1 MKMIYALLIGC
12 LPLGLLTISSFL
24 PAGQIQKAAPSP
36 KVDDNALRTSAEQ
49 QRTEAGKAVEYLQRL
64 EKADL
69 LSAREL
75 PPDVSLPEPL
85 TPEGKKWFGAVH
97 QSWSSAQTAHDG
109 AVAFVVLFH
118 PKPISEKRK
127 LLAELERF
135 TSRTS
140 DRNPVAGVRG
150 DAGFVEYVSSMCDQ
164 IRPQI
169 EAEEHRSKAEEF
181 FAQKNY
187 DGCLDELKLI
197 IREKLDPQQLPDL
210 VKLQRKAEFKKYWKT
225 EPTESDVSTVAI
237 EKRRKFLQSSPPA
250 VLDDEKAKIEQ
261 VERALALAEC
271 QQEFKLLR
279 DQPPAQARDYL
290 RRAAALV
297 QNKAAPPEFRPSL
310 RMQFSKWVTSKLP
323 VREALMSATPVMEAK
338 RKNGTPIAG
347 VFKDAG
353 DKSSKWYKYWVSP
366 SEFKKV
372 GETKYDQIY
381 LVRQL
386 DGEPQ
391 QPLCLRHA
399 EAFNE
404 GRKKLLAHWES
415 EDEWRMF
422 AALCQQLQR
431 DWKQYQDQGCL
442 AEFERAAEMKARDL
456 EIEAALALANE
467 VLGEW
472 SSVTT
477 LHGE

>member
-1 MKMIYALLIGC
+1 MKMTYALLMGC
-12 LPLGLLTISSFL
+12 LPLGLLTIGSFL
-24 PAGQIQKAAPSP
+24 PAGQIQQAAPP
-36 KVDDNALRTSAEQ
+36 PMVNVNALGALAKQ
-49 QRTEAGKAVEYLQRL
+49 QQVEAGKAVEYLQRL

-69 LSAREL
+69 LSARDL
-75 PPDVSLPEPL
+75 PPDVSLPEPHS
-85 TPEGKKWFGAVH
+85 PDGQKWFGAVH
-97 QSWSSAQTAHDG
+97 QSWSNAQTAHDG
-109 AVAFVVLFH
+109 AVAFMALFH

-127 LLAELERF
+127 RLAELEKF
-135 TSRTS
+135 AARTS
-140 DRNPVAGVRG
+140 NRNPFADVPGGSALM
-150 DAGFVEYVSSMCDQ
+150 DYVTSLCDK
-164 IRPQI
+164 IKPQI
-169 EAEEHRSKAEEF
+169 EAEDHLSKAEEF
-181 FAQKNY
+181 SEQKNY

-197 IREKLDPQQLPDL
+197 KREKLDPLELADL
-210 VKLQRKAEFKKYWKT
+210 VKLQRKAEFKKYWKI
-225 EPTESDVSTVAI
+225 EPPESDI

-250 VLDDEKAKIEQ
+250 VLDDEKATIEKM
-261 VERALALAEC
+261 ERALALAEC

-297 QNKAAPPEFRPSL
+297 QNKAAPADFRLTL
-310 RMQFSKWVTSKLP
+310 RMQFVKWVTSKLP
-323 VREALMSATPVMEAK
+323 VREALVGATIVMETK

-353 DKSSKWYKYWVSP
+353 DKSSKWYKYWVSL

-381 LVRQL
+381 LARQL

-391 QPLCLRHA
+391 QPLCKRHA

-415 EDEWRMF
+415 ADEWRMF

-467 VLGEW
+467 LLGEW
-472 SSVTT
+472 SSVAA
-477 LHGE
+477 LNGE